1 MILRGASLEA
11 QARVAAAAERAGGYF
26 HLMEQPPAKKVM
38 INGKPLMTIRNGKPV
53 FVYRGN

>member
-26 HLMEQPPAKKVM
+26 QLVKQPPAKKVM
-38 INGKPLMTIRNGKPV
+38 VRGKPLMTIRDGKPV
-53 FVYRGN
+53 FVYEGE